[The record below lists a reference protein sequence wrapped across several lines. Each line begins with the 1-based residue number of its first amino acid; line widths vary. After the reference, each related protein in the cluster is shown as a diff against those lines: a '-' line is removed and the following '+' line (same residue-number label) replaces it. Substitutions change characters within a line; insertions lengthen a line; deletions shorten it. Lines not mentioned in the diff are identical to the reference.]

1 MEGLHTRTLLRA
13 MLFNLQCNSLA
24 RQVERRC
31 CPYYTVLVVL
41 NLPVLLIVICPVSTR
56 DEIAELGLDEVLI
69 HIRNESTDRDAW
81 RMADHGLMILH
92 NVKPVGKQTS
102 GSGGKSNTSQSS
114 GNTLTT
120 DLPNK
125 KAL

>member
-1 MEGLHTRTLLRA
+1 
-13 MLFNLQCNSLA
+13 MLTIYLSIFS
-24 RQVERRC
+24 
-31 CPYYTVLVVL
+31 
-41 NLPVLLIVICPVSTR
+41 VSSR
-56 DEIAELGLDEVLI
+56 DQIAELGLDEVLI

-102 GSGGKSNTSQSS
+102 GSSGKSNTSAEA
-114 GNTLTT
+114 LTT

-125 KAL
+125 IAL